1 MKSKNISSEVIEG
14 RVCIWIPCKPGRQEA
29 VRDDAI
35 RAINEHAA
43 LVAVAEAAESLH
55 GWFPANIKDMNIN
68 QLTAHNALEN
78 LAVVRNGKVAS

>member
-29 VRDDAI
+29 VREGAI

-43 LVAVAEAAESLH
+43 LVAVADAAESLH

-68 QLTAHNALEN
+68 QLTAHNALEK
-78 LAVVRNGKVAS
+78 LAAVRNRKVVS